1 MKFRAIQTILIFLSA
16 IFVVAVH
23 QDDYCKVLN
32 DQVTKFFRKENLPPG
47 STLLPSKGLSTSKF
61 TSVMISWASFAPQQI
76 VTEFNCLQKDDD
88 KKKTRIK
95 FVNYQAGSIYTY
107 YDIVWDSSMTTGGKI
122 DSKISAKFILTV
134 DENNKTTF
142 DATFRFR
149 PRCKDLDSCCNR
161 KSSPL
166 DICYSR
172 NCRSNELELLNQAF
186 LEEGRAII
194 HEGLKNKFVNPVSTL
209 ATTSAKR
216 KKFKK

>member
-1 MKFRAIQTILIFLSA
+1 MKFRAFQTILIFLSA

-32 DQVTKFFRKENLPPG
+32 DQVTKFFRKENFAQG
-47 STLLPSKGLSTSKF
+47 YTLLSSKGLSTSKF
-61 TSVMISWASFAPQQI
+61 TSVMIGWYLWAPQQI

-95 FVNYQAGSIYTY
+95 FVNYSAGSSYTY
-107 YDIVWDSSMTTGGKI
+107 YGIAWDSSMTTGGKV

-142 DATFRFR
+142 DATFRFN
-149 PRCKDLDSCCNR
+149 PRCKELDSCCR
-161 KSSPL
+161 RGSSL
-166 DICYSR
+166 DTCYTR
-172 NCRSNELELLNQAF
+172 NCRSNELELLNQAY

-194 HEGLKNKFVNPVSTL
+194 QEGLKNKFVNPVSTL